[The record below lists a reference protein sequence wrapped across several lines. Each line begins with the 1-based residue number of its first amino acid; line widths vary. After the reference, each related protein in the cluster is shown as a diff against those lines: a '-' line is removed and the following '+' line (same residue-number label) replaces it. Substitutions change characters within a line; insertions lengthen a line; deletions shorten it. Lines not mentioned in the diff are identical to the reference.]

1 MLGQMRGPSG
11 DPNARIRLL
20 ALLVVI
26 GMVVLTAPVVLIP
39 ILDAL
44 FGGFG

>member
-1 MLGQMRGPSG
+1 MLGNMRGPSG
-11 DPNARIRLL
+11 DPNARIRLI

-26 GMVVLTAPVVLIP
+26 GLVVLTAPVVLIP

-44 FGGFG
+44 LGGLG